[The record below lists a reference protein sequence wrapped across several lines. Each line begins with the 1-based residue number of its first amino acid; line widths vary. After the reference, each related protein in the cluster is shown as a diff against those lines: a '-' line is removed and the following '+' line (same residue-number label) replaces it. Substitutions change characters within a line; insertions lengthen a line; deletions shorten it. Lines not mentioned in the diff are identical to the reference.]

1 MEVKVFTVTE
11 FSNLVKVTI
20 EERKELETICVK
32 GEVSNFK
39 LNTSGPLYFTLKDE
53 SATVNCLMFKNY
65 ALKNNIDIKD
75 GDKIFVLRKDYSIWW
90 TDGYYQIQA
99 VAIKKDGVRRVT

>member
-39 LNTSGPLYFTLKDE
+39 LNTSGHLYFTLKDE
-53 SATVNCLMFKNY
+53 SATVKCIMFKNY

-75 GDKIFVLRKDYSIWW
+75 GDKIFVLRKDYSIWR
-90 TDGYYQIQA
+90 TDGYHQIQA